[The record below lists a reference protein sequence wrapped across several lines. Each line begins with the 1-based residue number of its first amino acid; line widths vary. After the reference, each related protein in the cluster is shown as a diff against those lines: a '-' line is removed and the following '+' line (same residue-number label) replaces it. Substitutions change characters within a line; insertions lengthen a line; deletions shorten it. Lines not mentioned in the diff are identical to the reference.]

1 MKSFAD
7 RVVRLLAPVLICGIT
22 IAVSTAANAQE
33 EAITATVIGENIQKV
48 GYRAMIQKQ
57 AIKYNLAGYVRNNP
71 DGTVGVGLQGDQ
83 GRIAKTLEVISAGN
97 KKSSKA
103 NIIGEAPAPV
113 DPNLRTFTVFSW
125 TSTSR
130 NISNAYDLVFNLRPA
145 NNEIS
150 GKEAERLW
158 NTIAESTLKGEDL
171 SKFMKLL
178 EEDE

>member
-57 AIKYNLAGYVRNNP
+57 AIKYNLAGYARNNP

-83 GRIAKTLEVISAGN
+83 SRIAKTLEAISAGN

-103 NIIGEAPAPV
+103 NIIGEAAA
-113 DPNLRTFTVFSW
+113 RW
-125 TSTSR
+125 IR
-130 NISNAYDLVFNLRPA
+130 ISGHSLSLAGHRPA
-145 NNEIS
+145 ETS
-150 GKEAERLW
+150 LTL
-158 NTIAESTLKGEDL
+158 TIWFLTFDRPITSYREKRPKRFGIKSRRARSRAKT
-171 SKFMKLL
+171 SPSS
-178 EEDE
+178 